1 LYRTDK
7 PWTTDDGAIAQKM
20 NSYWANF
27 AKTANPNL
35 GGSYPASL
43 GNLTYFPKTTSARN
57 VTFRVG
63 NGFDEKPIAQPAQ
76 TKLIEESFAAQVP
89 Y

>member
-1 LYRTDK
+1 
-7 PWTTDDGAIAQKM
+7 M

-27 AKTANPNL
+27 AETGNPNL

-43 GNLTYFPKTTSARN
+43 GNLTYFPKTNSAKN

-63 NGFDEKPIAQPAQ
+63 NGFDEKPIAQPAPIE
-76 TKLIEESFAAQVP
+76 LIEKYFAAQVP
-89 Y
+89 F